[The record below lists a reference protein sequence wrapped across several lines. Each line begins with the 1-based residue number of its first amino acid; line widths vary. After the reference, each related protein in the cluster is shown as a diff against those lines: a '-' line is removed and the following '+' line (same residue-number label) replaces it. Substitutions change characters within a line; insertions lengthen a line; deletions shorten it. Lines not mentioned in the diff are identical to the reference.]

1 MSTAGREAAV
11 DVGAHEI
18 LALMARISPSRF
30 VWVGRSPAFVRD
42 VIWDPRFRTG
52 PGERRPRPGDANWQ
66 RDAYALVAEA
76 AARAHARAI
85 EIDRRAGRLL
95 AAAASLRTKGADTGV
110 AALLAEESVAPWTLG
125 KPAAAGSPARASEA
139 RASQKLGSDRAARR
153 FCDRLVE
160 LGALRERT
168 GRPTFRIYGL

>member
-1 MSTAGREAAV
+1 M
-11 DVGAHEI
+11 
-18 LALMARISPSRF
+18 ALMAADLALAVRLGWSVAVPLFATAIGDSSLRAAL
-30 VWVGRSPAFVRD
+30 GDRRS
-42 VIWDPRFRTG
+42 
-52 PGERRPRPGDANWQ
+52 RPGDANWE
-66 RDAYALVAEA
+66 RDAYAVVAEA

-95 AAAASLRTKGADTGV
+95 TAATSLRTKGAEAGA

-125 KPAAAGSPARASEA
+125 KPAADGSPAAGSEA
-139 RASQKLGSDRAARR
+139 RASQNLGSDRAARR

>member
-1 MSTAGREAAV
+1 MRAALG
-11 DVGAHEI
+11 D
-18 LALMARISPSRF
+18 
-30 VWVGRSPAFVRD
+30 
-42 VIWDPRFRTG
+42 
-52 PGERRPRPGDANWQ
+52 RRPRPGDANWE
-66 RDAYALVAEA
+66 RDADALVAVA

-95 AAAASLRTKGADTGV
+95 AAAASLRTKGAEAGV

-125 KPAAAGSPARASEA
+125 KSAAVGSPARASEA
-139 RASQKLGSDRAARR
+139 RASQNLGSERAARR

-168 GRPTFRIYGL
+168 SRPTFRLYGL